1 MQILEI
7 TLVRRGS
14 RIKWTNVEKKMT
26 LIVFWAREWS
36 PHLRSCHYFA
46 LPEEYQTYLF
56 VGVCGGGRGGG
67 GCGCGGGG
75 AGIRQWEI

>member
-7 TLVRRGS
+7 TSVRRGS
-14 RIKWTNVEKKMT
+14 RIKWTNVEKT
-26 LIVFWAREWS
+26 LIRSFLREWS

-56 VGVCGGGRGGG
+56 VCVCGGGGW
-67 GCGCGGGG
+67 
-75 AGIRQWEI
+75 AIRQWEI